1 MRVFGKAKAVLLV
14 KGERAMEAVATK
26 EKRETARSQYLP
38 MVLCW
43 LVYTAAYLGRYSYAA
58 NISVVIDAFGVTRA
72 DAGLVSTFFFFAY
85 GIGQVVN
92 GIFAKYYPRRVIIP
106 LALFVST
113 AVNAAVFLGAPFA
126 SYKFLW
132 LLNGISQSL
141 LWPNLVSAL
150 SDTLR
155 ANVLSKAI
163 LLMSSTVAVGTFVSY
178 GGSAL
183 FSLFG
188 GFRYSFLFGA
198 ASMLAVGLLWIC
210 LYKRAFTK
218 REKTAPA
225 KDAPQSVSQRP
236 RGLAKS
242 LLPLVLV
249 LGLFA
254 IINNLVKDGLNTWMP
269 RFLKEAFGLPD
280 SLSMILTLVLPVLG
294 FFGAACATSVH
305 KKIPSF
311 VLHGG
316 LWFFLSVLMILG
328 CVLLLNTSLWWLL
341 LLLFG
346 IVSLSMHGINNIITS
361 MAPLYMRERVNAGLL
376 AGILNGCCYVGSTL
390 SSYGLGAVAD
400 YLDWSGVFLV
410 LLCAAAIPV
419 LISAFQFV
427 LTRKKQD

>member
-1 MRVFGKAKAVLLV
+1 
-14 KGERAMEAVATK
+14 MEAVANR
-26 EKRETARSQYLP
+26 EKKDTEKSQYLP

-43 LVYTAAYLGRYSYAA
+43 LVYMAAYLGRYSYAA
-58 NISVVIDAFGVTRA
+58 NISVVIDSFGVTRA

-113 AVNAAVFLGAPFA
+113 AVNAAIFLGAPFA

-141 LWPNLVSAL
+141 LWPNLISAL

-155 ANVLSKAI
+155 ANALSKAI

-183 FSLFG
+183 FSVFG
-188 GFRYSFLFGA
+188 GYRYSFLLGA
-198 ASMLAVGLLWIC
+198 VAMLSVGLLWIS
-210 LYKRAFTK
+210 LYKKAFKK
-218 REKTAPA
+218 REEAGPVAA
-225 KDAPQSVSQRP
+225 KEAMPSEKKPVGIAR
-236 RGLAKS
+236 S
-242 LLPLVLV
+242 LLPLILI

-254 IINNLVKDGLNTWMP
+254 IINNLVKDGLTTWMP

-280 SLSMILTLVLPVLG
+280 SLSMVLTLVLPVLG
-294 FFGAACATSVH
+294 FFGAACATTVH
-305 KKIPSF
+305 KKVPSF
-311 VLHGG
+311 ALHSG
-316 LWFFLSVLMILG
+316 LWFLLSAFMIFG
-328 CVLLLNTSLWWLL
+328 CILLLNTSLWWLM

-346 IVSLSMHGINNIITS
+346 IVSLAMHGINNIITS
-361 MAPLYMRERVNAGLL
+361 MAPLYMREKVNAGLL
-376 AGILNGCCYVGSTL
+376 AGILNGCCYVGSTV

-419 LISAFQFV
+419 LISVFQFV
-427 LTRKKQD
+427 FARKKQG